1 MTDLRSRIIGY
12 GTLPVDEALIHPD
25 QFRIHPRAQQEALAT
40 VLDKVGWV
48 QNVIVSRR
56 TGYIL
61 DGVCRLTVA
70 ERRGETEIPCV
81 YVDVTPDEERVILAS
96 IDAIGALAVPD
107 KEKLSELIASVETEE
122 ADVLAMLAAVTEGDR
137 MPPVE
142 DAMPAFGEI
151 DADEARR
158 LDQRK
163 PVVCPECGHEFTI

>member
-1 MTDLRSRIIGY
+1 MTDYRSRIVGY

-40 VLDKVGWV
+40 VLDQVGWV

-70 ERRGETEIPCV
+70 ERRGETEVPCLF
-81 YVDVTPDEERVILAS
+81 VDLNDEEERIVLAS
-96 IDAIGALAVPD
+96 LDSITSMAVPD
-107 KEKLSELIASVETEE
+107 REKLAELVQSVETED
-122 ADVLAMLAAVTEGDR
+122 AAILALLAAVTESDR

-142 DAMPAFGEI
+142 DAMPVGES
-151 DADEARR
+151 
-158 LDQRK
+158 K
-163 PVVCPECGHEFTI
+163 MMTCPECGAVFAP